1 MAPRLAAIA
10 CAAVVVPALAAL
22 GLRARALSPLER
34 RLALDALAWRV
45 AGACVLAYSFGERL
59 LGWLVVALLRRRFG
73 WRVALGGG
81 GAGRPPGWI
90 ALRLSLAPHAESEL
104 VVKNFE
110 WACPE
115 RPGLRAPYWLRVGRA
130 TLRFSL
136 RSLLEA
142 LAHAREHGASAAGD
156 RPVLVHVIEFEQ
168 VAVSSRVLTHTFPRR
183 ARVRARAA

>member
-1 MAPRLAAIA
+1 MAPPGARLAAMAPHGARLAAIA
-10 CAAVVVPALAAL
+10 CAAVAVPALAAL
-22 GLRARALSPLER
+22 SLRARGLSRLEW
-34 RLALDALAWRV
+34 RLLLDGVLWRLV
-45 AGACVLAYSFGERL
+45 GLCSAAYCFGERL
-59 LGWLVVALLRRRFG
+59 LGALVVALLRKRFG
-73 WRVALGGG
+73 WRVSLGGG
-81 GAGRPPGWI
+81 SGLPGWI

-104 VVKNFE
+104 VIKNFE

-168 VAVSSRVLTHTFPRR
+168 VRRFRR
-183 ARVRARAA
+183 AR